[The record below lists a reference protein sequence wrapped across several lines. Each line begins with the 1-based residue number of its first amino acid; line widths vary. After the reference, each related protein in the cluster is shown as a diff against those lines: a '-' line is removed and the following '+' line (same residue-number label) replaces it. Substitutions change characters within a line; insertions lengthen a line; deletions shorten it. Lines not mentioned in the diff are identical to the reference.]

1 MAEVKKLVEK
11 HKGEKVII
19 FASDRDAMKTLQEGL
34 GETAG
39 YYSTSLTKA
48 QRDRLIKEFRS
59 SDTLN
64 TLVLSD
70 AGATGLNLEVSNVAI
85 HWDLP
90 DQYYK
95 LEQRMARNWRGLKT
109 DTTYQ
114 YLFQTN
120 TTYDSRI
127 KASLDKS
134 KQIMESA
141 KIAESLDESGL
152 AKIIKK
158 MLRR

>member
-34 GETAG
+34 GDKAG
-39 YYSTSLTKA
+39 YYTTGLTKA
-48 QRDRLIKEFRS
+48 QRDKLIKEFRS
-59 SDTLN
+59 SPDLN
-64 TLVLSD
+64 ILVLSD